1 MKKTIIVI
9 ALIITTLTLTGCSKK
24 NDNEIVMATE
34 AGFAPY
40 EYYENGEIVGV
51 DIEIANEIAN
61 ALGKRLI
68 VKDIAFDS
76 IINELKS
83 GKADFALAGMSIT
96 EERLKE
102 VDFSIQYTTSRQVV
116 IVKKN
121 SSINSI
127 NNIYDKKIAVQLGSV
142 ADLYL
147 SENYPNT
154 ELVRQKKYLSMV
166 EDLKSDK
173 IDLIVMDKLPA
184 EQIVASS
191 NELKILEGSIF
202 EDSYGIAVKKGNT
215 ELLSTINNV
224 LNKLMSENKIDEYI
238 VKYSK

>member
-9 ALIITTLTLTGCSKK
+9 ALIITTLALTGCSKK

-61 ALGKRLI
+61 ALGKKLK

>member
-1 MKKTIIVI
+1 MKKKIIVI
-9 ALIITTLTLTGCSKK
+9 ALIITTLLLTGCSKK
-24 NDNEIVMATE
+24 NDNEIIMATE

-61 ALGKRLI
+61 ALGKKLI
-68 VKDIAFDS
+68 IKDIAFDS

-154 ELVRQKKYLSMV
+154 NLVRQKKYLSMV

-191 NELKILEGSIF
+191 NELKILEGFIF
-202 EDSYGIAVKKGNT
+202 EDSYGIAVKKGNK

-224 LNKLMSENKIDEYI
+224 LNKLMSKNKIDEYI

>member
-1 MKKTIIVI
+1 MKKKIFLL
-9 ALIITTLTLTGCSKK
+9 LILLLLTGCSKNK
-24 NDNEIVMATE
+24 NQLVMVTE

-61 ALGKRLI
+61 ALGKKLI

-191 NELKILEGSIF
+191 NELKILEGSIS

>member
-1 MKKTIIVI
+1 MKKTITVI
-9 ALIITTLTLTGCSKK
+9 ALIITTLALTGCSKK
-24 NDNEIVMATE
+24 NDNEIIMATE

-61 ALGKRLI
+61 ALGKKLI

-102 VDFSIQYTTSRQVV
+102 VDFSIQYTTSRQAV

-142 ADLYL
+142 ADLFL

>member
-61 ALGKRLI
+61 ALGKKLI

-127 NNIYDKKIAVQLGSV
+127 DDIYDKKIAVQLGSV

>member
-9 ALIITTLTLTGCSKK
+9 ALLITTLTLTGCSKK

-51 DIEIANEIAN
+51 DIEIAKEIAN
-61 ALGKRLI
+61 ALGKKLI